1 MQLIYIIMK
10 QINRTDELMVA
21 LANAGVKGATI
32 LDSEGMA
39 KYLYKA
45 ENVQTLDFLKQ
56 ILHKENA
63 NASKTIIL
71 AVNDDMVDTVRTT
84 VKSILGNFDTPN
96 VGVMFGVPISFTDG
110 I

>member
-1 MQLIYIIMK
+1 MQLIYVIMK
-10 QINRTDELMVA
+10 QTNLTDELMVE

-56 ILHKENA
+56 I
-63 NASKTIIL
+63 
-71 AVNDDMVDTVRTT
+71 
-84 VKSILGNFDTPN
+84 
-96 VGVMFGVPISFTDG
+96 
-110 I
+110 

>member
-1 MQLIYIIMK
+1 MQLIYVIMK
-10 QINRTDELMVA
+10 QLNLTDELMVE

-56 ILHKENA
+56 ILNKENA
-63 NASKTIIL
+63 NASKTIL
-71 AVNDDMVDTVRTT
+71 MAVNDDMVDTVRNT
-84 VKSILGNFDTPN
+84 VKGVLGNFDTPN
-96 VGVMFGVPISFTDG
+96 AGVMFGVPISFADG